1 MKGLNVYKGNVTCA
15 AVAKDQGLEYVDPTT
30 LF

>member
-1 MKGLNVYKGNVTCA
+1 MKGLNVYYGKMTCRNVA
-15 AVAKDQGLEYVDPTT
+15 ESQKLEYVDPTT